1 MKRLILATALLALL
15 GPATG
20 RARAALLTAQGSAV
34 LDSNG
39 SPRATFS
46 SNETIGFSQNVFNGV
61 ASLNRTA
68 FQFEV
73 VAPNGNIVLRHSGN
87 STPGSVGNATA
98 RITGISVAGFY
109 QGPGTYTVRATATLD
124 GTPLVQTQ
132 TFTISSPNILLIYP
146 PNGSTGLSDNPLTFQ
161 WFSSGANT
169 YRISIGDNPSLYNA
183 FLVQTTAAGASSF
196 TYPQNPTDD
205 RQKLTSGTMYY
216 WKVEGL
222 DISGN
227 VVAQSPVPFSF
238 GVATV
243 ALTRD
248 LAVTVLDVAGS
259 PDASGAI
266 PFTITVSNQG
276 TTTESNVPLKFTIG
290 GLPVAGT
297 PIDLPPMMPGES
309 KSYSLSGRIPADQA
323 QGLAIACLTIFDDT
337 VANNC
342 KTLTVTRPTT
352 SGSGSSGSPGG
363 IPLTAE
369 QIWEAI
375 KQLLK
380 EKGIDLSEYDL
391 VGIEGSMTR
400 DELASLLDQLR
411 QGQASAIVTGP
422 PLGVAPIVTAPAPAP
437 APYVPPLA
445 KDTSVPPA
453 SVDTSGEDATSE
465 WSGYAPPLTGK
476 TMTLSVSDEGR
487 WKKLWTRLSDRKPP
501 AVDFARYKVAA
512 ILVGRGVKADRVAID
527 AAVPSGQDIVI
538 RYRLVRLTRFARGGA
553 PDVDGLGDRLT
564 AYHLRLVPRD
574 VVSVRFEESKEEE

>member
-1 MKRLILATALLALL
+1 MRRVLL
-15 GPATG
+15 
-20 RARAALLTAQGSAV
+20 
-34 LDSNG
+34 
-39 SPRATFS
+39 
-46 SNETIGFSQNVFNGV
+46 
-61 ASLNRTA
+61 
-68 FQFEV
+68 
-73 VAPNGNIVLRHSGN
+73 
-87 STPGSVGNATA
+87 
-98 RITGISVAGFY
+98 
-109 QGPGTYTVRATATLD
+109 
-124 GTPLVQTQ
+124 
-132 TFTISSPNILLIYP
+132 
-146 PNGSTGLSDNPLTFQ
+146 
-161 WFSSGANT
+161 
-169 YRISIGDNPSLYNA
+169 
-183 FLVQTTAAGASSF
+183 AAGASSF
-196 TYPQNPTDD
+196 TYPQNPADD

-227 VVAQSPVPFSF
+227 VVAQSPVPYSF

-290 GLPVAGT
+290 GLPVSGT
-297 PIDLPPMMPGES
+297 PIDLPPMMPGET
-309 KSYSLSGRIPADQA
+309 KTYNRSGLIPADQA

-352 SGSGSSGSPGG
+352 SGSGSTGSPGG
-363 IPLTAE
+363 VPLTAE

-411 QGQASAIVTGP
+411 QGQASAIGTGP
-422 PLGVAPIVTAPAPAP
+422 PMAASPISAAPAP
-437 APYVPPLA
+437 APYVPPLDKSSKAPELPA
-445 KDTSVPPA
+445 KDDTA
-453 SVDTSGEDATSE
+453 SSEDGASE

-487 WKKLWTRLSDRKPP
+487 WKKLWTRLSDRKLP
-501 AVDFARYKVAA
+501 AVDFSRYKVAA
-512 ILVGRGVKADRVAID
+512 ILVGKGVKADRVAID
-527 AAVPSGQDIVI
+527 AAVPSGQDLVI

-553 PDVDGLGDRLT
+553 PDVDGLGTRLT

-574 VVSVRFEESKEEE
+574 VVAVRFEESKEEE